1 VVGNLHAG
9 GGGERELGGDGAAV
23 EVFERHRRDRLL
35 LRHGRGRRGGRR
47 VPPVAVDGRLR
58 FLLLLRRA
66 PDRSARPRRAACFQ
80 GKGLCDCVPCTRGGA
95 TGAVHCFAPR
105 ENII

>member
-1 VVGNLHAG
+1 VVGNIHAG

-47 VPPVAVDGRLR
+47 VPPVAVDGQLR

-66 PDRSARPRRAACFQ
+66 PDRSLVRGVQRASRRRVCVTVCPVLA
-80 GKGLCDCVPCTRGGA
+80 GL
-95 TGAVHCFAPR
+95 
-105 ENII
+105 N